1 MSQTNRQTILVYG
14 ASGAQG
20 GPVAR
25 RLLASGARVRV
36 LARDAVR
43 AEPWWT
49 AGVEVV
55 TGDLDDR
62 ASLERASDGVDAVFL
77 HLPQVHDDRLN
88 RFGRNAIDAAAGAG
102 VKVLVFNSS
111 SIVPDE
117 PTDVPIFERK
127 REIEAHLLASGLP
140 SIRLRPTAYMDNLL
154 GPWAKPAVVGG
165 VVAHPAAT
173 EARLAWIAQED
184 MATLSVAAL
193 DRPDLAGRVFAAAG
207 PESLRGEEVA
217 ERFSR
222 AFGRPVRYQP
232 IPLDV
237 YERQLGGAVG
247 PDAARE
253 IVRLYRWEASK
264 PVGATPMARTGE
276 EVAAELRVTLTPL
289 ATWIT
294 RQDWNLP
301 DAA

>member
-25 RLLASGARVRV
+25 RLVASGARVRI
-36 LARDAVR
+36 LARDAAR
-43 AEPWWT
+43 AEAWRT
-49 AGVEVV
+49 AGAEVV

-62 ASLERASDGVDAVFL
+62 SSLGRASEGIDAVFL

-102 VKVLVFNSS
+102 VRLLVFNSS

-117 PTDVPIFERK
+117 PTEVPIFERK
-127 REIEAHLLASGLP
+127 REIEAHLLASGVP

-154 GPWAKPAVVGG
+154 GPWAKPALVGG
-165 VVAHPAAT
+165 VVAHPAGP
-173 EARLAWIAQED
+173 EAPLAWIAQED
-184 MATLSVAAL
+184 MAALSVAAL
-193 DRPDLAGRVFAAAG
+193 DRPDLVGRAFTAAG

-232 IPLDV
+232 IPHDV
-237 YERQLGGAVG
+237 YERQLGGAMG

-264 PVGATPMARTGE
+264 PVGATPMARSGE
-276 EVAAELRVTLTPL
+276 EVAAELGVTLTPL
-289 ATWIT
+289 ATWIA
-294 RQDWNLP
+294 RQDWTIR
-301 DAA
+301 AAA